1 MRSDSVSKHDNPN
14 VAVVVLDTLRK
25 DAFDEH
31 FDWLP
36 GRQYENAWSTSHW
49 TVPAHGSL
57 FTGKYPS
64 EVGVYAKSPAL
75 DYPDDTLTERLSTE
89 GYTTRAFSSNVN
101 ITPQQNFDRGFDE
114 FTGSWRLDAI
124 GEEYFSWGQFSNES
138 DRTGLGLYTAGVI
151 SCVLSD
157 ARTIPSLKNGL
168 VTKFRD
174 LDLNGA
180 LIDDGAKRA
189 KRWVSK
195 TDFGDREFLF
205 MNLME
210 AHSPYLPPRKYR
222 TTERV
227 DIDSIRGYVD
237 GPDISEEI
245 ARQAYD
251 DSVAYLSD
259 VYREIY
265 QELQRSFDYIITVSD
280 HGEMLGEHGAWDHL
294 YGLYPELTHVPLV
307 IDGPECSGTTTET
320 ASILDIYPTVLEL
333 ADIESNADGPTLFD
347 EDLTRSYLTEYH
359 GLSPTVRDSLEADG
373 YEIDCFEKELH
384 GVVAENGEYGYE
396 TDGGFKTVPE
406 LSEQTEQ
413 LQEQLNTLVESL
425 DRRQT
430 EEMGAS
436 EELQSQ
442 LEALGYA

>member
-1 MRSDSVSKHDNPN
+1 MTESPN
-14 VAVVVLDTLRK
+14 IAVIVLDTLRK

-31 FDWLP
+31 FEWLS
-36 GRQYENAWSTSHW
+36 GCRYENAWSTSHW

-64 EVGVYAKSPAL
+64 EAGVHAKSPVL
-75 DYPDDTLTERLSTE
+75 DYPKNTLIEQLSAE

-101 ITPQQNFDRGFDE
+101 ITPQQNFDRGFEE

-124 GEEYFSWGQFSNES
+124 GENYFGWGQFSNES
-138 DRTGLGLYTAGVI
+138 DRTGFGLYAAGVL
-151 SCVLSD
+151 SCILSD
-157 ARTIPSLKNGL
+157 TRTIPSLKNGL
-168 VTKFRD
+168 VTKLRD
-174 LDLNGA
+174 LDVNGA

-189 KRWVSK
+189 KRWVSD
-195 TDFGDREFLF
+195 TEFGAQEFLF

-222 TTERV
+222 TTKRV

-237 GPDISEEI
+237 GPGVPTNL

-265 QELQRSFDYIITVSD
+265 QELQESFDYIITVSD

-294 YGLYPELTHVPLV
+294 YGLYPELTHIPLV
-307 IDGPECSGTTTET
+307 VDGPECTGTTSKT
-320 ASILDIYPTVLEL
+320 ASILDIHPTVLEL
-333 ADIESNADGPTLFD
+333 AGIGKGADDTSLFD
-347 EDLTRSYLTEYH
+347 EDATRSYLTEYH

-373 YEIDCFEKELH
+373 YTTEPFEKELH
-384 GVVAENGEYGYE
+384 GIVAGSGEYGYE
-396 TDGGFKTVPE
+396 TGSEFKTVPE
-406 LSEQTEQ
+406 ASERRER
-413 LQEQLNTLVESL
+413 LQEQLDTLVGSL
-425 DRRQT
+425 DRRQI
-430 EEMGAS
+430 EETGTS